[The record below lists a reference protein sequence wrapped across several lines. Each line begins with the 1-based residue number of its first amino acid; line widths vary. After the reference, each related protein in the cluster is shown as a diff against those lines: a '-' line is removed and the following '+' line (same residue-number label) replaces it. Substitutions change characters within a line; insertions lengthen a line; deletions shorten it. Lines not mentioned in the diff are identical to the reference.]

1 MATEKQV
8 AANRRN
14 AQKSTGP
21 RTPAGKA
28 RSSLNNLRHGLR
40 AGTLILPD
48 EDPAEFDA
56 LHDGIQAYYNPR
68 NPPEQRLVDEM
79 ARAEWKLLRAEILEA
94 DLYYEDLTPSARV
107 IHTARLNQMQSRL
120 KRQWTLAYRE
130 LERIRT
136 ERAQPPA
143 KTAKPDKQS
152 KNEPPPD
159 KLEVSWVN
167 PRTGEKQ
174 VIARMVNGKN
184 VDEFP
189 PDPDPK
195 T

>member
-1 MATEKQV
+1 MATEKQI

-28 RSSLNNLRHGLR
+28 RASLNNLRHGLR
-40 AGTLILPD
+40 AGTLILPH

-56 LHDGIQAYYNPR
+56 LHARIQAYYDPQG
-68 NPPEQRLVDEM
+68 PPEQRLVNEL
-79 ARAEWKLLRAEILEA
+79 AGVEWKLIRAELLEA
-94 DLYYEDLTPSARV
+94 DLYQEDLTPSARI

-130 LERIRT
+130 LERIRA
-136 ERAQPPA
+136 ERTKPPIKTQTSQKQP
-143 KTAKPDKQS
+143 

-159 KLEVSWVN
+159 KLEVAWVN

-189 PDPDPK
+189 PDTDPK